1 MNVSPNVFCTLWM
14 SQKRLFYVMD
24 VFCTLL
30 YKKFISLRIGHDNKG
45 GFAGWYLDSVVIDA
59 PSVGKKWIF
68 PAGRWLDKGKDD
80 GLLEVELHP
89 STDREEVYE
98 KRELYTKYS
107 SSKLIRYLLHRSL
120 KINITYL
127 F

>member
-1 MNVSPNVFCTLWM
+1 M
-14 SQKRLFYVMD
+14 
-24 VFCTLL
+24 L
-30 YKKFISLRIGHDNKG
+30 YKKFKSLRIGHDNKG